1 MLIGVTGASGFIGS
15 HLMAAIK
22 LSGHKAVSLKNNSS
36 PLDAVVHCA
45 AVHADAQVTELI
57 YANALGTEESLWT
70 AKAYKAKTFIYMS
83 SISVNGEIN
92 SDVVDET
99 TPIVN
104 PSPYGISKYM
114 GELAIK
120 DWPIRA
126 MTIRPCGV
134 IGKGAHRNW
143 LFRVL
148 KSAQLG
154 EEIAV
159 SNPEAQFNNA
169 VHVSDLCQFIITA
182 VENNDWDGQ
191 ETVTIGADG
200 MTTIGAIVGSIIDA
214 TGRKSG
220 LLVQAKKSRP
230 FVVSSQK
237 AKAFGYRPMHINE
250 MVRRFVVESA

>member
-15 HLMAAIK
+15 HLLAAIN
-22 LSGHKAVSLKNNSS
+22 LSGHKAISLKNNSG

-45 AVHADAQVTELI
+45 AVHADARVQDMIQV
-57 YANALGTEESLWT
+57 NAFGAAEALWS

-83 SISVNGEIN
+83 TVSVNGEIS
-92 SDVVDET
+92 SDVVDAT
-99 TPIVN
+99 TPIIN

-126 MTIRPCGV
+126 MTIRSCGV

-143 LFRVL
+143 LSRVL

-154 EEIAV
+154 EEIAI
-159 SNPEAQFNNA
+159 SNSETQFNNA
-169 VHVSDLCQFIITA
+169 VHVSDLCQFIISA
-182 VENNDWDGQ
+182 IENPDWDGQ

-200 MTTIGAIVGSIIDA
+200 MTTIGGIVGSIIDA

-230 FVVSSQK
+230 FVVSSEK
-237 AKAFGYRPMHINE
+237 AKTFGYRPMHINE
-250 MVRRFVVESA
+250 MVRRFVAESA